1 MIGLLNYLARQPG
14 AMPGM
19 PPQPQQPMGL
29 LNTMSNQ
36 GKLVQP
42 PQPFQ
47 MGNDAAAALQGAQQ
61 NSIVMPAKKK
71 DDSAGGGAGGLMTLF
86 KLFLGG

>member
-1 MIGLLNYLARQPG
+1 MIGLLNYLSRQPG

-19 PPQPQQPMGL
+19 QPQQPMGL
-29 LNTMSNQ
+29 LGAMSNQ
-36 GKLVQP
+36 GKLIQP

-71 DDSAGGGAGGLMTLF
+71 DDSGGGAGGLMTLF